1 MSLLWAERKESKIV
15 CPNQNLM
22 VQKKLSIYKICSAV
36 KLDLDGGGRGGG
48 GDGDDRQTRKLT
60 IKSKRQ
66 LEDMPLLLA

>member
-22 VQKKLSIYKICSAV
+22 VQKKLSIYKICSGV
-36 KLDLDGGGRGGG
+36 KLDLDGGRGGG
-48 GDGDDRQTRKLT
+48 DDGDDRQTRKLT

-66 LEDMPLLLA
+66 LDDMPLLLA